1 MRILSCQTHSPGQ
14 RIPTTT
20 TTAPGGAIT
29 ERITRLFHIRWLA
42 GVFLTIAGMIISFMW
57 GLDGKHIALEAHTFD
72 SVKFILTT
80 ALAGGLLAVPLQIK
94 NIQQNGITQEDISK
108 EINGYYCC
116 FYTAFFLMACSAC
129 APLIA
134 LQYDISPSLMWWGGL
149 LYWLAALVTLLWAA
163 SQIQALKKLTC
174 AISQTLEEQ
183 PVLNS
188 KSWLTSLQN
197 DYSLP
202 DSLTERIWLT
212 LISQRISRGELREFE
227 LADGNWLLNNAWYER
242 NMAGFNEQLKENL
255 SFTPDELKT
264 LFRNR
269 LNLSPEANDDFLDRC
284 LDGGDWYP
292 FSEGRRFV
300 SFHHVDELRI
310 CASCG
315 LTEVHHAPENHK
327 PDITRFGTIES
338 VTYDIAEGSVVSLAA
353 GGISF
358 ALTASVFWLSTGDR
372 DAALQTAA
380 VQAGKTFTRT
390 LAVYVTTQQLHRLS
404 VVQGMLKHI
413 DFSTASP
420 TVRLALQKGTGAGNI
435 SALNKVMKGTL
446 VTSLALV
453 AVTTGPDMI
462 KMLRGRISG
471 AQFIRNLAVAS
482 SGVAGGAVG
491 SVAGGILFSPLG
503 PFGALTGRVVGG
515 VLGGMIASAVS
526 GKIAGALV
534 EEDRVKI
541 LAMIQ
546 EQVTWLAGSFLLTG
560 HEIEN
565 LNENLARVI
574 DQNALE
580 IIFAAGI
587 QQRAAT
593 NMLIKPLVVSIIR
606 QRPVME
612 YDASHLGNMVN
623 RLEEALPPEL
633 PA

>member
-1 MRILSCQTHSPGQ
+1 MKPQYQT
-14 RIPTTT
+14 RY
-20 TTAPGGAIT
+20 
-29 ERITRLFHIRWLA
+29 E
-42 GVFLTIAGMIISFMW
+42 
-57 GLDGKHIALEAHTFD
+57 
-72 SVKFILTT
+72 
-80 ALAGGLLAVPLQIK
+80 LLHESYQK
-94 NIQQNGITQEDISK
+94 
-108 EINGYYCC
+108 
-116 FYTAFFLMACSAC
+116 
-129 APLIA
+129 
-134 LQYDISPSLMWWGGL
+134 
-149 LYWLAALVTLLWAA
+149 
-163 SQIQALKKLTC
+163 
-174 AISQTLEEQ
+174 
-183 PVLNS
+183 
-188 KSWLTSLQN
+188 WLTGFTRHAVSWGVCHPN
-197 DYSLP
+197 IYYFHN
-202 DSLTERIWLT
+202 LTPGW
-212 LISQRISRGELREFE
+212 
-227 LADGNWLLNNAWYER
+227 
-242 NMAGFNEQLKENL
+242 
-255 SFTPDELKT
+255 
-264 LFRNR
+264 
-269 LNLSPEANDDFLDRC
+269 
-284 LDGGDWYP
+284 
-292 FSEGRRFV
+292 V
-300 SFHHVDELRI
+300 SFNGEK
-310 CASCG
+310 
-315 LTEVHHAPENHK
+315 PEIAIVPQSLHRLIYG
-327 PDITRFGTIES
+327 PD
-338 VTYDIAEGSVVSLAA
+338 
-353 GGISF
+353 
-358 ALTASVFWLSTGDR
+358 
-372 DAALQTAA
+372 
-380 VQAGKTFTRT
+380 TRT